1 MKFITLT
8 MKKYLFLLT
17 IFFLAA
23 CGGSTE
29 PTAVPQ
35 PTAEIAAAPEVTA
48 EPTDTT
54 VPQAAPTEAPI
65 TNTLVPEPPTATAP
79 PTATSDT
86 EVEPTAADTED
97 TEETA
102 VPEADPTETAIETTE
117 AAPEP
122 TSETTA
128 EPTTASQPPP
138 AEDPGEVPPVVS
150 NEYPDNND
158 KSGWENRIN
167 VPAGFDVTYLG
178 RVEGHPTSMD
188 FGPDGLLYIANQEG
202 SIFTMDSSGN
212 VNTFASGY
220 NTPTGIAFRP
230 GTNQLYISDRLIN
243 ENVGGEAQIS
253 IVGQG
258 QVVGGLPCCYTFLH
272 AAHGIAFGP
281 DGMGYVGVG
290 GRADH
295 GEILDGSGRQ
305 DELHPLEASILR
317 FNPDNG
323 ELSVYARGFRN
334 PYDIAWDANG
344 ALWVTDNAP
353 DYGPPE
359 EVHRVVPGAEHGYPW
374 YDCDTCF
381 SPPPG
386 VAVLP
391 PTYTFVSHASP
402 TGITVYKAS
411 QFPANYYNNKFVA
424 LWSAFPGAQKVMRL
438 ADGPPQN
445 FATGFAAPIEVI
457 VGPDGSMYVGDWATG
472 IIFKISYTG

>member
-1 MKFITLT
+1 
-8 MKKYLFLLT
+8 MKKFLL
-17 IFFLAA
+17 IAILFLAA
-23 CGGSTE
+23 CGGSAA

-35 PTAEIAAAPEVTA
+35 PATEQIAAAPDATA
-48 EPTDTT
+48 VPTNT
-54 VPQAAPTEAPI
+54 AAPQPSATDSP
-65 TNTLVPEPPTATAP
+65 TNTPLPEPPTATAP
-79 PTATSDT
+79 PTAVSGSEGEPIAT
-86 EVEPTAADTED
+86 EE

-102 VPEADPTETAIETTE
+102 VPEAEPTETAVPPTET

-122 TSETTA
+122 TSETA
-128 EPTTASQPPP
+128 VAPTNPPPP
-138 AEDPGEVPPVVS
+138 AEDPGEVPPVIS
-150 NEYPDNND
+150 NDYPDNND
-158 KSGWENRIN
+158 KTGWENRIN
-167 VPAGFDVTYLG
+167 LPAGFDVTYVG
-178 RVEGHPTSMD
+178 RVEGHPTSMA

-202 SIFTMDSSGN
+202 SIFTMDSSGG
-212 VNTFASGY
+212 VSTFASGY

-230 GTNQLYISDRLIN
+230 GTGQLYVSDRVRN
-243 ENVGGEAQIS
+243 ESVGGESQIS

-258 QVVGGLPCCYTFLH
+258 QLIGGLPCCYTFLH
-272 AAHGIAFGP
+272 AANGIAFGP

-290 GRADH
+290 ARADH

-317 FNPDNG
+317 FNPDSG
-323 ELSVYARGFRN
+323 EVSVYARGLRN

-344 ALWVTDNAP
+344 TLWATDNAP

-359 EVHRVVPGAEHGYPW
+359 EVHRIVPGAEHGYPW

-386 VAVLP
+386 VEVLP
-391 PTYTFVSHASP
+391 PTYTFVPHSSP

-411 QFPANYYNNKFVA
+411 QFPSNYYNNKFVT
-424 LWSAFPGAQKVMRL
+424 LWSAFAGAQKLMRL

-445 FATGFAAPIEVI
+445 FATGFAAPIDVI
-457 VGPDGSMYVGDWATG
+457 VGPDGSMYVADWATG